1 LQAQTVRTPVTTGY
15 TRLGAYTTRH
25 TDAFSFTGNQAALA
39 NTSFNAAGVLG
50 ERRFLLQEL
59 SLYQAAFVLATKP
72 GNFGFNGNYF
82 GSTEN
87 KEMSLGLAYG
97 RKVAEK
103 IDAGIQ
109 FNYYTVQVNGYGSAS
124 AINFEAGV
132 LFHINDQMLLG
143 IHTYN
148 PTTSRLGKSGEEKL
162 PAIYTAAIGYEAS
175 EKFFVSAE
183 ILKQEDQEVSVNGGM
198 EYNFN
203 DQLFARAGIISAS
216 GIYYLGLGVSL
227 KSFRLDAT
235 ASLHPQL
242 GLSPGL
248 VLLFKSGEKK

>member
-1 LQAQTVRTPVTTGY
+1 
-15 TRLGAYTTRH
+15 
-25 TDAFSFTGNQAALA
+25 
-39 NTSFNAAGVLG
+39 
-50 ERRFLLQEL
+50 
-59 SLYQAAFVLATKP
+59 
-72 GNFGFNGNYF
+72 
-82 GSTEN
+82 
-87 KEMSLGLAYG
+87 
-97 RKVAEK
+97 
-103 IDAGIQ
+103 
-109 FNYYTVQVNGYGSAS
+109 VNGYGSAS

-132 LFHINDQMLLG
+132 LFHINDQMLFG

-175 EKFFVSAE
+175 DKFFVSAE